1 MLCRIV
7 ARAIHSS
14 SKRNSSNYIYSKEAI
29 VSDNSS
35 VPTRALLKGKG
46 LIEQV
51 RKELV
56 PPEKRNWLKT
66 LFARNHPERLLPGSV
81 ISITQTHA
89 PTSFTGVLIGL
100 RRRGLDSSIIIRNVV
115 QRVGV
120 EMQVFLGSPHLKDIK
135 VLQKA
140 DGSSGSRRARRAKL
154 YYLRDSPE
162 KMSSISTNFKR

>member
-1 MLCRIV
+1 MLRGIGV
-7 ARAIHSS
+7 RAIHCSPQRKTS
-14 SKRNSSNYIYSKEAI
+14 TYIYSKEATTA
-29 VSDNSS
+29 DNSS
-35 VPTRALLKGKG
+35 IPTRALLKGKG
-46 LIEQV
+46 LIEHV

-56 PPEKRNWLKT
+56 PPQKREWLKT

-81 ISITQTHA
+81 ISVTQTHA
-89 PTSFTGVLIGL
+89 PTSFTGVLIAL
-100 RRRGLDSSIIIRNVV
+100 RRRGLDSSIVLRNVV